1 MHERLRML
9 ETLPPL
15 RDPVLLV
22 ALTGWT
28 DAAGIATSALDYLI
42 AQWGARAI
50 AEIDP
55 EPFYDF
61 TVQRPH
67 VRLEDGQRVL
77 DWPRNRCYLAS
88 PPGANRDILLLVGAE
103 PHLRWRMFTDV
114 IVELMRTVGTTTTI
128 TLGAQPAAVP
138 HTRPLPVTLSASDAA
153 FEEQFGLK
161 IPVSR
166 YEGPTG
172 IIGVL
177 NVGLRALGWRNA
189 SLWALIPHYLN
200 AGANPNAIVS
210 LVRAL
215 DRGFGTDTPLA
226 EIEER
231 VAKFADQVD
240 EAMEHTAEA
249 DAYVRTLEEQF
260 DQTAQGAGEPAPAPT
275 ELPSSAELLGDL
287 ERFLRE
293 QRDDS

>member
-9 ETLPPL
+9 DTPAAPL
-15 RDPVLLV
+15 RDPVLLI

-28 DAAGIATSALDYLI
+28 DAAGIATSTLDYLVERWD
-42 AQWGARAI
+42 AHPV
-50 AEIDP
+50 AEIDH

-61 TVQRPH
+61 TVQRPQ
-67 VRLEDGQRVL
+67 VRLEDGQRTL
-77 DWPRNRCYLAS
+77 NWSRNRCYLAR
-88 PPGANRDILLLVGAE
+88 PPGADRDLLLLVGVE

-114 IVELMRTVGTTTTI
+114 IVELMRTLGVTTTI

-138 HTRPLPVTLSASDAA
+138 HTRPLPVTLSASDDA
-153 FEEQFGLK
+153 FEQQFGLK

-172 IIGVL
+172 MIGVL

-189 SLWALIPHYLN
+189 SLWALLPHYLN

-210 LVRAL
+210 LVRTL
-215 DRGFGTDTPLA
+215 DRGFGTSTPLA
-226 EIEER
+226 PIEER
-231 VAKFADQVD
+231 VAAFAEQVD

-249 DAYVRTLEEQF
+249 DDYVRMLEEQF
-260 DQTAQGAGEPAPAPT
+260 DQSSHEAREPAAPA
-275 ELPSSAELLGDL
+275 ELPSSDELLSDL

-293 QRDDS
+293 QRDDG